1 MIIKRLMAASAVLS
15 LAMMLSACGGYVAD
29 RWPHWAGGLPPDAP
43 PRPGAPGYDDFIAH
57 GEPAAPNAPAPAAGA
72 NAGPATG
79 GVTSTVAQPNA
90 VASAPQTKTP
100 AKGRN
105 GNVQMGRLQTAPA
118 SAKAEPEAAASAEP
132 VETPTADDPSV
143 VKGGLY

>member
-1 MIIKRLMAASAVLS
+1 MIIKRLLAASAVLS

-29 RWPHWAGGLPPDAP
+29 RWPHWAGGLPPDVP

-57 GEPAAPNAPAPAAGA
+57 GEPAAPNAPAAGA
-72 NAGPATG
+72 NAAPAVNGATG
-79 GVTSTVAQPNA
+79 TVAAPNA
-90 VASAPQTKTP
+90 AASAPQAKTP

-105 GNVQMGRLQTAPA
+105 GNVQMGRLQSAPA